1 MTIKTL
7 IRLLMVLTLLAG
19 NAQAREMKVLTE
31 ELPPYNFTQAGKI
44 TGSATEVVR
53 EILRRLEHP
62 QNIQVTSWA
71 RSYKRLQNEPY
82 VALFT
87 TTRTP
92 EREDQFHWV
101 GPLLE
106 AYLGFYARKDRG
118 LQLNSLEDA
127 KQVGSIATY
136 KDDAR
141 EQLLISM
148 GFDNLDSSKSPA
160 SNLKKLMTGRVDLW
174 LYDNVGMRN
183 LARQLNIDPAEL
195 EMVLPFTSFQ
205 SYVAISKTT
214 PQEVVDRWQAA
225 FMSMVED
232 GTFFDISR
240 RWLPYESIPDFNLTG
255 QYAAALPALKIYTE
269 DSPPGSYVQAGRP
282 AGFSVDLVR
291 EILRRLKQP
300 DTITVVPWSRGY
312 TLAMNKPGVALFAT
326 TRLAQREQQFRWVG
340 PLYSQ
345 TWAFYGRKGSG
356 LQIGSLEEAR
366 GVKRIGTYRKD
377 AKEQYLAGIGFDNL
391 VSANRNNSNIRHLLS
406 GELDLWVS
414 SDFNMAYLVRQAGF
428 DPGRFERVY
437 AFRKVSNYIAFS
449 RDTPLAVIRDWQRC
463 LEEMKKDG
471 TYMRIVRKHDIGV
484 GR

>member
-31 ELPPYNFTQAGKI
+31 ELPPYNFTKAGKI
-44 TGSATEVVR
+44 TGSSTEVVR
-53 EILRRLEHP
+53 EILRRLDHP
-62 QNIQVTSWA
+62 QNIQVASWA

-312 TLAMNKPGVALFAT
+312 TLAMSTPGVALFAT
-326 TRLAQREQQFRWVG
+326 TRLAQREKQFRWVG
-340 PLYSQ
+340 PLYSH

-366 GVKRIGTYRKD
+366 GVERIGTYRKD
-377 AKEQYLAGIGFDNL
+377 AKEQYLQAQGFKNL
-391 VSANRNNSNIRHLLS
+391 VSANRNISNIRHLS
-406 GELDLWVS
+406 EGELDLWVS
-414 SDFNMAYLVRQAGF
+414 SDFNMAYLVDQAGF
-428 DPGRFERVY
+428 EPAQFERVY
-437 AFRKVSNYIAFS
+437 AFHKVSNYIAFS
-449 RDTPLAVIRDWQRC
+449 RGTPLAVIRDWQRC
-463 LEEMKKDG
+463 FEGMKQDG
-471 TYMRIVRKHDIGV
+471 TYMRIARQHDV
-484 GR
+484 NVQR